1 MKAVFFDAGGT
12 LVHIDYPRVA
22 AIVEKALGRKV
33 DLAKLA
39 AAEAHGRLAVEE
51 AMDTGMAATD
61 SARWQLHFQVVLRTV
76 GVSDQEFERV
86 GPAVIADHK
95 RDDLWSA
102 VEPGTREGLA
112 ALVEAG
118 WFVACISNADGTVEA
133 LLERVGLKRHL
144 AFVVDSGA
152 VGVEKPDPR
161 IFALALERA
170 GMSPAESY
178 YVGDIYPV
186 DVVGSRAAG
195 MVPVLLDPFGRHGK
209 RGCRTATDVA
219 AFCREL
225 VSTTAAA

>member
-33 DLAKLA
+33 DLAQLA

-51 AMDTGMAATD
+51 AMDAGMAATD

-76 GVSDQEFERV
+76 GVSNQEFKRV

-95 RDDLWSA
+95 RDNLWSA

-112 ALVEAG
+112 SLVEAG
-118 WFVACISNADGTVEA
+118 WFVACISNADGTVES
-133 LLERVGLKRHL
+133 LLERVGLKRYL

-152 VGVEKPDPR
+152 VGIEKPDPR

-195 MVPVLLDPFGRHGK
+195 MVPVLLDPFGRHGN

-225 VSTTAAA
+225 VSATAAA

>member
-22 AIVEKALGRKV
+22 AIAGRVLGRRV
-33 DLAKLA
+33 DPVALA
-39 AAEAHGRLAVEE
+39 AAEASGRLAVEE
-51 AMDTGMAATD
+51 AMDAGMAATD
-61 SARWQLHFQVVLRTV
+61 SSRWQLHFQVVMRAV
-76 GVSDQEFERV
+76 GIDGPEFRKV
-86 GPAVIADHK
+86 GPQVIAEHK
-95 RDDLWSA
+95 RDNLWSA
-102 VEPGTREGLA
+102 VEPGTGE
-112 ALVEAG
+112 ALTSLNAAG
-118 WFVACISNADGTVEA
+118 WLVACISNADGTVES
-133 LLERVGLKRHL
+133 LLERVGLRRHL

-152 VGVEKPDPR
+152 VGIEKPDPR

-170 GMSPAESY
+170 GMSAAESY

-195 MVPVLLDPFGRHGK
+195 MVPVLLDPFGRHGD

-225 VSTTAAA
+225 VSATA

>member
-1 MKAVFFDAGGT
+1 LKAVFFDAGGT

-22 AIVEKALGRKV
+22 AIAERAVGRTV
-33 DLAKLA
+33 DPVALA
-39 AAEAHGRLAVEE
+39 AAEANGRLAVEE

-61 SARWQLHFQVVLRTV
+61 SSRWQLHFQVVLRAV
-76 GVSDQEFERV
+76 GIDEQEFRKV
-86 GPAVIADHK
+86 GPLVIAEHK
-95 RDDLWSA
+95 RDNLWSA
-102 VEPGTREGLA
+102 VAPGTREALA

-152 VGVEKPDPR
+152 VGIEKPDPR

-170 GMSPAESY
+170 GMPAADSY

-186 DVVGSRAAG
+186 DVVGARAAG
-195 MVPVLLDPFGRHGK
+195 MVPVLLDPFGRHGN

-225 VSTTAAA
+225 VSATAAA